1 MDNQE
6 VVFERQGARAVLSM
20 NRPEALNA
28 LTSPM
33 RRGLLDALS
42 RAAEDSRVRVV
53 IIKGAGRA
61 FSVGQDLKEMRQYY
75 TEHGPALG
83 QLVEDEYIPLV
94 KALRRLNKPT
104 IALLEGAAVGGGM
117 ALALATDFRVIS
129 SRAQLVPG
137 FVNVGLAPDTGTT
150 FLLARAIG
158 YHRALNLCLL
168 GEPIRA
174 DAMVDFGLA
183 RQSHESADGL
193 MDELN
198 TLANKLEEGPTGT
211 YAAIRRLFD
220 ETQHLPFDEV
230 LKVERDVQ
238 DALAHTPDHEEA
250 VQAFLD
256 KRPAKFG
263 NPASAK

>member
-1 MDNQE
+1 MDNQD
-6 VVFERQGARAVLSM
+6 VLFERQGSRAILTM

-33 RRGLLDALS
+33 RQGLLEALS
-42 RAAEDSRVRVV
+42 RADEDSRVRVV

-75 TEHGPALG
+75 AEHGPALG

-94 KALRRLNKPT
+94 KALRQVNKPT
-104 IALLEGAAVGGGM
+104 ITVLEGAAVGGGM
-117 ALALATDFRVIS
+117 AVALATDFRVIS

-137 FVNVGLAPDTGTT
+137 FVNVALAPDTGTT

-174 DAMVDFGLA
+174 DAMVAYGLA
-183 RQSHESADGL
+183 RQSHESADAL

-198 TLANKLEEGPTGT
+198 TLALKLEEGPTGA

-220 ETQHLPFDEV
+220 ETQHLPLTEV
-230 LKVERDVQ
+230 LQVERDVQ
-238 DALAHTPDHEEA
+238 DELAHTPDHEEA
-250 VQAFLD
+250 LRAFLE

-263 NPASAK
+263 TPSQ